1 MTYSNENSLSQNEIH
16 LGQQEDLFKKQKH
29 DSKAGLVDTMPI
41 SVGVKQYKVY
51 LSSKLLSIELV
62 YF

>member
-1 MTYSNENSLSQNEIH
+1 MSYSNENSLSQNEIN

-29 DSKAGLVDTMPI
+29 DSKDGLVDTMPI

-51 LSSKLLSIELV
+51 L
-62 YF
+62 